1 MAYLYKAIVYKTPQV
16 LGLTDNSHAA
26 DITDFETNHKSSAT
40 LVTTV
45 TIAETTFE
53 IDKTYTAFK
62 VLITGDLTWAD
73 VEYTE
78 DNAKYTFNLLS
89 DTAL

>member
-1 MAYLYKAIVYKTPQV
+1 MAYLYKALVYKTPQV

-26 DITDFETNHKSSAT
+26 DITDFEDNHKSDAT

-53 IDKTYTAFK
+53 IDKSYTDFK
-62 VLITGDLTWAD
+62 ALVSAWSG